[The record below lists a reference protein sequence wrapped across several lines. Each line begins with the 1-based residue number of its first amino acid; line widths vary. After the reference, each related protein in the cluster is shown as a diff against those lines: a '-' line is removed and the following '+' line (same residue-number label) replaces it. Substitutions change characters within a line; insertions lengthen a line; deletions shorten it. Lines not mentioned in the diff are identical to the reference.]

1 MIRLTRLNRAPLV
14 VNLSSIQYIEST
26 PDTMIAFLNGD
37 RIHVVESV
45 DEVVARTLDW
55 QRMIQ
60 RTGAIVA
67 AIAKED

>member
-26 PDTMIAFLNGD
+26 PDTMIAFINGD

-55 QRMIQ
+55 QRMAQ
-60 RTGAIVA
+60 RTGVVIDGP
-67 AIAKED
+67 AKEE